1 MDKSLF
7 DLITDAIITN
17 SPKDVTIDER
27 TLASELI
34 ESEKKGEP
42 FSLYDF
48 LPRTYRGKNLV
59 LTHHLI
65 YVLRCIVLF
74 FIAIVYAIF
83 DLLHKIFT
91 GEWKS
96 RPLTPEEH
104 DKRKL
109 NKKWKIKLHT
119 EKWRGIQSSTGLNA
133 ILLTVTLIIA
143 IITLVW
149 GLHFLTKEV
158 VLSDNKCRVNH
169 YGIVTFDQGCL
180 EEQHFFLLNAATF
193 WTPTGIALS
202 KGDKVYITA
211 SGSMYSDVEDMVK
224 AADRNIEPLY
234 SRSRF
239 YKEYTKMDEDA
250 EYCIYGRFP
259 NDTIDEENKPVFGS
273 LLYQI
278 CDEVRG
284 PRLYN
289 EEQYPTVIQQINF
302 AKNKNSIFKDKRY
315 HFEAKKSGILYFSF
329 NDILLDDPMIDT
341 IIKNKDRCPQIYRA
355 LVKNDTCCF
364 CNFYYNCCHCCC
376 GHDCPNTILLIKAN
390 RDSLV
395 WFEDNFGE
403 ALINIRVEK
412 NIWNSQLPFHKKL
425 LVALYR
431 KMNALYTK
439 TENGFPLD
447 FLRSGLLIVI
457 LLILL
462 WFGVDAFVSDRLKKC
477 KASCCE

>member
-17 SPKDVTIDER
+17 SPKDVKIDER
-27 TLASELI
+27 TLATELI
-34 ESEKKGEP
+34 ESEKDENL

-48 LPRTYRGKNLV
+48 LPRTYQGKNLV

-133 ILLTVTLIIA
+133 ILLIVTLIIA

-329 NDILLDDPMIDT
+329 NDILLDDTMIINIVNDA
-341 IIKNKDRCPQIYRA
+341 KKKENKDKSWKIY
-355 LVKNDTCCF
+355 D
-364 CNFYYNCCHCCC
+364 
-376 GHDCPNTILLIKAN
+376 DLIKTVDSTCHN
-390 RDSLV
+390 CFRHLDTLQWLKDSVDSLI

>member
-1 MDKSLF
+1 MNKSLF
-7 DLITDAIITN
+7 NLITDAIITN

-27 TLASELI
+27 TLATELI
-34 ESEKKGEP
+34 ESEKDGDL

-48 LPRTYRGKNLV
+48 LPRTFSGKNLV

-65 YVLRCIVLF
+65 YIFRCVVLF
-74 FIAIVYAIF
+74 FIAIVYALF
-83 DLLHKIFT
+83 DLLHKLFT

-96 RPLTPEEH
+96 RPLTLKEH
-104 DKRKL
+104 ENRDPDE
-109 NKKWKIKLHT
+109 KWKHKLHT
-119 EKWRGIQSSTGLNA
+119 EKWRGIPSSTGLNA
-133 ILLTVTLIIA
+133 ILLIVTLIMA

-158 VLSDNKCRVNH
+158 VLSDNNCRVNH

-211 SGSMYSDVEDMVK
+211 SGSMYSDIDNMVK
-224 AADRNIEPLY
+224 AAQNNNTPLY
-234 SRSRF
+234 PRSNF
-239 YKEYTKMDEDA
+239 YKSYQKMDQDA
-250 EYCIYGRFP
+250 NCCIYGRYP
-259 NDTIDEENKPVFGS
+259 QDTIDKENKPAYGS

-302 AKNKNSIFKDKRY
+302 AKNKNCIFKDKRY

-329 NDILLDDPMIDT
+329 NDILLDDPMIINIVNGAKKKED
-341 IIKNKDRCPQIYRA
+341 KDKSYKIY
-355 LVKNDTCCF
+355 D
-364 CNFYYNCCHCCC
+364 
-376 GHDCPNTILLIKAN
+376 DLIKTVDSTCHN
-390 RDSLV
+390 CFRHLDTLQWLKDSVDSLI

-412 NIWNSQLPFHKKL
+412 NIWNTQLPLHKKM
-425 LVALYR
+425 LVAFYR
-431 KMNALYTK
+431 RMDTLYTK
-439 TENGFPLD
+439 TEKGFPID
-447 FLRSGLLIVI
+447 FLRSGLLIDI
-457 LLILL
+457 LVILL
-462 WFGVDAFVSDRLKKC
+462 WFGVDAFVSDRLKKR
-477 KASCCE
+477 KAS

>member
-65 YVLRCIVLF
+65 YIFRCVVLF
-74 FIAIVYAIF
+74 FIAIIYALF

-96 RPLTPEEH
+96 RLLTTEEH
-104 DKRKL
+104 EARDP
-109 NKKWKIKLHT
+109 NKKWAKKLHT
-119 EKWRGIQSSTGLNA
+119 EKWRGIPSSTGLNA
-133 ILLTVTLIIA
+133 ILIIVTLIIA

-158 VLSDNKCRVNH
+158 VLSDNNCRVNH

-193 WTPTGIALS
+193 WAPTGIALS

-211 SGSMYSDVEDMVK
+211 SGSMYSDVDDMVK
-224 AADRNIEPLY
+224 SAGCNTQPLY
-234 SRSRF
+234 LRSRF
-239 YKEYTKMDEDA
+239 YNEYDKMGEDA
-250 EYCIYGRFP
+250 EYCIYGRYFQ
-259 NDTIDEENKPVFGS
+259 DTIDKENKPAYGS

-278 CDEVRG
+278 CDEVSKPKSFNDEHNPSAVR
-284 PRLYN
+284 
-289 EEQYPTVIQQINF
+289 QINF
-302 AKNKNSIFKDKRY
+302 AKFKKTKYKDSRY
-315 HFEAKKSGILYFSF
+315 HFKAHKSGMLYFSF
-329 NDILLDDPMIDT
+329 NDVLLDSAMIDT
-341 IIKNKDRCPQIYRA
+341 IVKHKDSSPQLYS
-355 LVKNDTCCF
+355 F
-364 CNFYYNCCHCCC
+364 
-376 GHDCPNTILLIKAN
+376 LIKVDSAF
-390 RDSLV
+390 RKSIDSITDDTTKCQAIKDSIISQMLSDSLDSLI
-395 WFEDNFGE
+395 WFDDNFGE
-403 ALINIRVEK
+403 ALVNIRVEK

-425 LVALYR
+425 LVAFYR
-431 KMNALYTK
+431 RMDALYTK
-439 TENGFPLD
+439 TEKGFPLD

-462 WFGVDAFVSDRLKKC
+462 WFGVDAFISERLKK
-477 KASCCE
+477 KEAA